1 MPLDGS
7 EFWGTERDGSP
18 NLQYSKYSYQNGLLK
33 NSGMTLEEMR
43 SLIIDRMEKEKIPGD
58 IIEAAVNRL
67 PYLERWK
74 TGVRI

>member
-1 MPLDGS
+1 
-7 EFWGTERDGSP
+7 
-18 NLQYSKYSYQNGLLK
+18 
-33 NSGMTLEEMR
+33 MTLEEMR